1 MSELWRCRGASLA
14 RKEAKGSH
22 REMQKSEDSRT
33 KVISIEAQNPEEHP
47 QAFSYRK
54 WMRLMFEAPQ
64 IDRGTEEG
72 LRRHQRQLQTN
83 AATTLG
89 ETIVP
94 GLRWTNGLMLC
105 V

>member
-1 MSELWRCRGASLA
+1 
-14 RKEAKGSH
+14 
-22 REMQKSEDSRT
+22 MQNSEDSRKQLT
-33 KVISIEAQNPEEHP
+33 SIEAQNPEEHP

-54 WMRLMFEAPQ
+54 WMRLMFEGPQ

-72 LRRHQRQLQTN
+72 LRRHESQLHMC
-83 AATTLG
+83 AAPTLG

-94 GLRWTNGLMLC
+94 ELRWTNGLMLG